1 MLNNIT
7 QAIKHILYEVAAEN
21 PINQFRE
28 VGAQLS
34 AANCYFAVFP
44 DETIAPE

>member
-7 QAIKHILYEVAAEN
+7 QAIKHILYGVAAEN

-28 VGAQLS
+28 VGAQLP